1 MVVFV
6 GVIVGV
12 AVFVGVSVE
21 VTVGVGVG
29 QLIEDVTFNLI
40 TPLDGLV

>member
-1 MVVFV
+1 VVVFV

-12 AVFVGVSVE
+12 AVFVGVSVD

-29 QLIEDVTFNLI
+29 QLIKDVTFNLI